1 MGGPGRPRKLKGG
14 PKANE
19 LATYL
24 AGLGARMELRTTAS
38 FAEHFPGSSTL
49 WAEYLNGSKI
59 IPAHTLGLVVRKLY
73 SADDRKM
80 RQTLTRAAQL
90 RGEAEAEAAR
100 PAGAAGETQVAA
112 RELIAVQQ
120 HLVETTEKLA
130 KANEVA
136 EQTRSVIPTLL
147 AMYARV
153 ESSVRELTTQRDS
166 SHAVKRAETEA
177 RLDKAR
183 LRLERTE
190 RELERARHHRYT
202 AEQAQQALLIEAEE
216 ARRDLEEARR
226 QAADLNLGDTDNPEQ
241 HRLPARQEI
250 DPGDDD
256 DFADYDD
263 ALERITSEGEER
275 ERDLADITEHTG
287 TPMPEPQDR
296 GPQIIT
302 GTVIP
307 TPRDPAHSDND
318 ERRGDD
324 LPEADPADSRLAP
337 VADNTDNAATSG
349 TDDPALA
356 SSWHNSWPAD
366 WKNPDR
372 LYTPDAT
379 PYAAYD
385 LYGTPYAAY
394 DPYAAE
400 DVYTA
405 ATDTYVAPY
414 IDTAPYSTSTPDAA
428 LEGAY
433 AALEYAVP
441 PTYRPMDWKSPDQVY
456 AHFVRPDGTPYA
468 PGELSRTTAEKA
480 STSQNMRTGVHLAA
494 DRIRLDTAD
503 APSPVF
509 IGALVALLR
518 ETGLPY
524 DKLEELAPGPAE
536 LEALLRG
543 EFPSWGFVEK
553 IIRHVAPQELQ
564 NWDHRWRI
572 ANWWDRQDTHE
583 DASVP
588 LGPPTAPRAAHRSP
602 TSTTLPAFLGWFVV
616 PLVPALTYTVP
627 ATFIAGIQ
635 ASPGAGILNL
645 IIYTVLALPVLAL
658 ALVILLGPLTSI
670 DSDIPFNSALTL
682 AILALLV
689 GLVVPWT
696 VGTDQPWHWI
706 ADRLGV
712 V

>member
-1 MGGPGRPRKLKGG
+1 MGG

-59 IPAHTLGLVVRKLY
+59 IPAHVLGLVVRKLY
-73 SADDRKM
+73 RADERRM
-80 RQTLTRAAQL
+80 RQTLTRASQL
-90 RGEAEAEAAR
+90 HGEAAAESAR
-100 PAGAAGETQVAA
+100 PASAAGETQVAA

-166 SHAVKRAETEA
+166 SRAVKRAETEA

-190 RELERARHHRYT
+190 RELERARQHRYT

-226 QAADLNLGDTDNPEQ
+226 QAADLNLGDTDGTEQ
-241 HRLPARQEI
+241 RHLPARQEI

-287 TPMPEPQDR
+287 TPMPEPQDT

-307 TPRDPAHSDND
+307 TPRDPAHP
-318 ERRGDD
+318 DD
-324 LPEADPADSRLAP
+324 SWPAHG
-337 VADNTDNAATSG
+337 ADNTDNTAISG
-349 TDDPALA
+349 TAQPAPAPSTWA
-356 SSWHNSWPAD
+356 SSETEYNAWGQPTREE
-366 WKNPDR
+366 NPDQ
-372 LYTPDAT
+372 TPDPT
-379 PYAAYD
+379 PYNAW
-385 LYGTPYAAY
+385 YGTSHDALGAV
-394 DPYAAE
+394 D
-400 DVYTA
+400 D
-405 ATDTYVAPY
+405 APY
-414 IDTAPYSTSTPDAA
+414 DA
-428 LEGAY
+428 
-433 AALEYAVP
+433 
-441 PTYRPMDWKSPDQVY
+441 
-456 AHFVRPDGTPYA
+456 
-468 PGELSRTTAEKA
+468 GELSGTITEKA
-480 STSQNMRTGVHLAA
+480 STSENTHV
-494 DRIRLDTAD
+494 
-503 APSPVF
+503 
-509 IGALVALLR
+509 
-518 ETGLPY
+518 
-524 DKLEELAPGPAE
+524 LAPAE
-536 LEALLRG
+536 EA
-543 EFPSWGFVEK
+543 
-553 IIRHVAPQELQ
+553 
-564 NWDHRWRI
+564 
-572 ANWWDRQDTHE
+572 
-583 DASVP
+583 
-588 LGPPTAPRAAHRSP
+588 
-602 TSTTLPAFLGWFVV
+602 LPAFWGWFLAPPV
-616 PLVPALTYTVP
+616 PVLVYTVP

-645 IIYTVLALPVLAL
+645 IVYTILALPAL
-658 ALVILLGPLTSI
+658 AIALMFLLGPLTSI
-670 DSDIPFNSALTL
+670 DSDIPFISALIL
-682 AILALLV
+682 GILALLA
-689 GLVVPWT
+689 GLVVPWI
-696 VGTDQPWHWI
+696 VGAGQPWHWI
-706 ADRLGV
+706 ADLIGV
-712 V
+712 I